1 MTDSDSLRIGTAE
14 RESAV
19 EHLSDHMSAGRLSLE
34 EYEERMA
41 AALEARTVADLKP
54 LFTDLP
60 QPHPPFLAQPGPVL
74 PPPPAGPPTYYP
86 SPPPP
91 ALAGQ
96 SDRYRAAAGVLQIV
110 LPFGVGRFYTG
121 HTGIAVAQLVTSFIG
136 VGIIWCIIDGILMLA
151 NGGTDAEGRPLRM

>member
-19 EHLSDHMSAGRLSLE
+19 KFLSDHMSAGRLSLE

-60 QPHPPFLAQPGPVL
+60 LPHPAFMA
-74 PPPPAGPPTYYP
+74 PPPPALAPPVGPPAYF
-86 SPPPP
+86 PPPGP
-91 ALAGQ
+91 PVLAGQ
-96 SDRYRAAAGVLQIV
+96 SDRYRVAAGVLQIV
-110 LPFGVGRFYTG
+110 LPFGIGRFYTG
-121 HTGIAVAQLVTSFIG
+121 HTGMAVAQLLTSLIGIG
-136 VGIIWCIIDGILMLA
+136 VLWCMIDGIIMLA